1 VGLVGYC
8 DIVVDPNLKIYFIIE
23 LGRIN
28 SMVDFLSTANGPK
41 KRKLTPL
48 QRNINVVE
56 ILRN

>member
-1 VGLVGYC
+1 
-8 DIVVDPNLKIYFIIE
+8 VVDPNLKIYFIIE